1 MASSMNNRVFKGS
14 GYIFCRKHTA
24 SVTYPAVADM
34 ASMTDEEAT
43 AIDAFVRALATAEN
57 ELGYLKNGITFTEN
71 ITALQDQDDMGRLK
85 VNDLQSEDANAAFS
99 LFNANAA
106 TIAKVNPLS
115 KTAANTTKKIA
126 LTNMGGIAN
135 KDDSEYD
142 ILFVHPDTEFGDICV
157 YSLAKNITGLTI
169 GFQPSAVTPLACN
182 FAAQAIDTTGVLY
195 KISEHEPGNA
205 VYTPGSEA

>member
-43 AIDAFVRALATAEN
+43 AIDTFVRALATAEN
-57 ELGYLKNGITFTEN
+57 ELGYLKNGITFNEN

-85 VNDLQSEDANAAFS
+85 VNDLQSEDANASFS

-157 YSLAKNITGLTI
+157 YSLAKIRRM
-169 GFQPSAVTPLACN
+169 
-182 FAAQAIDTTGVLY
+182 
-195 KISEHEPGNA
+195 
-205 VYTPGSEA
+205 

>member
-1 MASSMNNRVFKGS
+1 MNNRVFKGS

-43 AIDAFVRALATAEN
+43 AIDTFVRALATAEN
-57 ELGYLKNGITFTEN
+57 ELGYLKNGITFNEN

-85 VNDLQSEDANAAFS
+85 VNDLQSEDANASFS

-115 KTAANTTKKIA
+115 KTAANTTKR
-126 LTNMGGIAN
+126 
-135 KDDSEYD
+135 
-142 ILFVHPDTEFGDICV
+142 
-157 YSLAKNITGLTI
+157 
-169 GFQPSAVTPLACN
+169 
-182 FAAQAIDTTGVLY
+182 
-195 KISEHEPGNA
+195 
-205 VYTPGSEA
+205 